1 MGGKRKRNT
10 ALHESD
16 EDVRTPHNRNWPA
29 DPASLRSARTFLQ
42 SLTQPDPQSKPI
54 LIVPDKDVDGLCGG
68 AIIYRTLLLLGV
80 PESDIKVHFV
90 GKGSNI
96 HRDDERENM
105 QSVHA
110 RAIVVVDQGS
120 RKAGPIVD
128 KDTNTLI
135 IDHHQSVEFPE
146 HAQILS
152 AYGHEPVATASL
164 LAYICCEPLHPS
176 VQSTLAW
183 LAVLG
188 TAGDLGRSHKWVPPF
203 PDLPSVVR
211 SQLTSKTIGEL
222 VALLN
227 APRRT
232 SSSDP
237 RPSWNALIKAQVPS
251 DITSGQSSELE
262 TLTACRAEINAEI
275 QRCAR
280 IPPKFSPDGKIAL
293 IRITSAAQVHPV
305 IASRWSNSLKS
316 SKLLF
321 VMVANAGYIPGR
333 VNFACRIASRSSS
346 AKHIDLISTLE
357 EFSSLKSG
365 LRKRMGDEFARGHAQ
380 ATGGSVGEM
389 EFDELLQCMGFDQ
402 GKTTQDQ
409 EKGSKRASNSLEK
422 FGFTVSPKK

>member
-1 MGGKRKRNT
+1 MYFNIIEIT
-10 ALHESD
+10 D
-16 EDVRTPHNRNWPA
+16 DDVRTVCVPHNQNWPA
-29 DPASLRSARTFLQ
+29 DPTSLSNARTFLQ
-42 SLTQPDPQSKPI
+42 SLAQPDPQAKPI
-54 LIVPDKDVDGLCGG
+54 LILPDKDVDGLCGG
-68 AIIYRTLLLLGV
+68 VIIYRTFLFLGV
-80 PESDIKVHFV
+80 PESNIKVHFV

-96 HRDDERENM
+96 HRDDEREKM
-105 QSVHA
+105 KSVHA

-176 VQSTLAW
+176 VHSTLAW

-211 SQLTSKTIGEL
+211 GQLTLKTTGEL

-237 RPSWNALIKAQVPS
+237 GPSWHALTKAQVPS
-251 DITSGQSSELE
+251 DITSGQTSGLE

-280 IPPKFSPDGKIAL
+280 IPPKFSPDGKIPL

-305 IASRWSNSLKS
+305 IAFRWSNSLKS
-316 SKLLF
+316 STLLF
-321 VMVANAGYIPGR
+321 VMVANAGYIQGR
-333 VNFACRIASRSSS
+333 INFACRIASRSPS
-346 AKHIDLISTLE
+346 AKQIDLISTLE
-357 EFSSLKSG
+357 EFSALKPG
-365 LRKRMGDEFARGHAQ
+365 LRKRMGDEFARRHAQ
-380 ATGGSVGEM
+380 ATGGSVREF

-402 GKTTQDQ
+402 GKTKQD
-409 EKGSKRASNSLEK
+409 EKQKSSKRASNSLEN
-422 FGFTVSPKK
+422 FGFTVSPRR